1 MYQVCRGGR
10 GLWKMGHPKVDTHTA
25 SHPAGGRP
33 REAAGAAETGFLAP
47 SRVAWAGS
55 ADLQNGIRTRHHL
68 GIPRLPATR
77 EPGTG
82 LMAFLTL
89 YSWVRL
95 GRPRP
100 PREGVPHCFPVAAGQ
115 LSLRCRCFSC
125 AGMLSCIG
133 TSRGVAALTP
143 CTIYLDLPWQ
153 QPHFVCPCIQ
163 TVNILLCTQKK
174 SAFSSPLHLAGVLF

>member
-33 REAAGAAETGFLAP
+33 RELPRLASWPPLGLPGLGRLTCRTGSGP
-47 SRVAWAGS
+47 
-55 ADLQNGIRTRHHL
+55 